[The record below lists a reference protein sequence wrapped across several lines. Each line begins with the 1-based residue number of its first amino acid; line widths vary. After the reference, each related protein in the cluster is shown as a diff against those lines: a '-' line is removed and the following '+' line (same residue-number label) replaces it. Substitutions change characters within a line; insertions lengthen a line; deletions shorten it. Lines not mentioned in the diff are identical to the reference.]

1 MEATLNWMFYGS
13 KQWWPKSFPDGL
25 VLQKPCHQDRQTM
38 VHGFKGV
45 RICIAVHGRPRHL
58 HSNKP
63 KTVTAWRDFVNL
75 VYTGMGVLATLRFAF
90 IWHDLLFF
98 ATTLSAKHI
107 RYQRSF
113 VFLLLSCGP
122 LLLFGWSGC
131 RLIREKTG
139 RVSCTAVR
147 FVDCDGF
154 VMGLKNC
161 FDLMLLLFCYIFCGV

>member
-75 VYTGMGVLATLRFAF
+75 VYTGMGVLARCGLHSFGMICCSLLQPFRQNTYAINVPSCFCYYLADPCCSLDDLVADWFVKKLADCLALRCG
-90 IWHDLLFF
+90 LLIV
-98 ATTLSAKHI
+98 TVLSW
-107 RYQRSF
+107 
-113 VFLLLSCGP
+113 V
-122 LLLFGWSGC
+122 W
-131 RLIREKTG
+131 
-139 RVSCTAVR
+139 
-147 FVDCDGF
+147 
-154 VMGLKNC
+154 NC